1 MVLMTMIARVAD
13 GLALAASIQ
22 EDEQVGRSLTEY
34 QNQAKLLF
42 RKLNQ
47 QSPDR
52 CTIETPPMLFHYLI
66 DKGICYL
73 VLCERSFS
81 KKLAFSYL
89 EELKSE
95 FFVQYGNRVNSVSR
109 PYAFIEFDTY
119 IQKTKKA
126 YTDTRTRRNLTH
138 VASELQ
144 DVQRI
149 MVSNIDD
156 VLQRGVALSDLGDKA
171 SNLATLSHKYK
182 QDAHFLNLRSSYA
195 KIAAIIIL
203 LVIFLIYIRYWW
215 L

>member
-13 GLALAASIQ
+13 GLPLAASMQ
-22 EDEQVGRSLTEY
+22 EDEQVGRSLTDY
-34 QNQAKLLF
+34 QNQAKMLF

-52 CTIETPPMLFHYLI
+52 CTIETGPMFFHYTI

-81 KKLAFSYL
+81 KKQAYSFL

-95 FFVQYGNRVNSVSR
+95 FFVQYGNRINSVTR

-119 IQKTKKA
+119 IQKTKKM
-126 YTDTRTRRNLTH
+126 YTDSRARRNLSN
-138 VASELQ
+138 VATELQ

-156 VLQRGVALSDLGDKA
+156 VLQRGVALSELGDKA
-171 SNLATLSHKYK
+171 SSLASMSQKYK

-195 KIAAIIIL
+195 KIAAVVIVLIVFIIYL
-203 LVIFLIYIRYWW
+203 RYWW